1 MTAEDTG
8 RFPPHVDLYLEMVDK
23 QLTYDA
29 LRILDFNADA
39 LGAIGAEMQFLQE
52 LAHAG
57 KIAQGRFIARKR

>member
-8 RFPPHVDLYLEMVDK
+8 RFAPYVDLYLEMVDK